1 MKKFSDLQCVITTVA
16 LVLSTTMAV
25 LAGPFEDSV
34 DAWNAGEY
42 ATALRLL
49 RPLAEKGN
57 VRAEFLMGFAYHNGR
72 GVPEDDAEAVKWY
85 RRAADKGD
93 DIAQYN
99 VGFMY
104 QNSPG
109 VPRDI
114 VLAYMWL
121 HLAATRGH
129 LGAAQD
135 RDRLAESMTPA
146 QIEKGATTGAE
157 LETKIARKRGG
168 LICRRCCSY
177 KSSISV
183 IQRFMNDATL

>member
-1 MKKFSDLQCVITTVA
+1 M
-16 LVLSTTMAV
+16 LS
-25 LAGPFEDSV
+25 AGD
-34 DAWNAGEY
+34 Y

-57 VRAEFLMGFAYHNGR
+57 VRAEFLMRFAYHNGR

-93 DIAQYN
+93 NIAQYN

-146 QIEKGATTGAE
+146 QIEKEQQLAQNW
-157 LETKIARKRGG
+157 KPK
-168 LICRRCCSY
+168 
-177 KSSISV
+177 
-183 IQRFMNDATL
+183 